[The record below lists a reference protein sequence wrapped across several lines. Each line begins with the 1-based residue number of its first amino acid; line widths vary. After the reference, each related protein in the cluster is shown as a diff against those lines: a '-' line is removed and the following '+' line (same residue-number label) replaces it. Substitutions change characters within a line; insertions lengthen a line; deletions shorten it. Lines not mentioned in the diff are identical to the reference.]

1 MATKKNKPDPRES
14 WTPLYAEMIT
24 CHAYRVLSG
33 PSKHLLWDLK
43 SMCNG
48 KNNGSIGAPLS
59 AMKARFG
66 WTSSS
71 VLSRSLY
78 ELRTMGFIALM
89 KQGGLREGTR
99 VCSLYRFT
107 DLPVYEDKQTGRQAV
122 GQTFDYD
129 NTPFNSQAEARAL
142 LEVRVAEYQDEERKR
157 QGKKSPVLTEN
168 QTGSLREPMRSI
180 FRSPQEQGATFSG
193 SRREQGIC
201 LVG

>member
-1 MATKKNKPDPRES
+1 
-14 WTPLYAEMIT
+14 MIT

-33 PSKHLLWDLK
+33 PSKNLLWDLK

-71 VLSRSLY
+71 VLSRLLY
-78 ELRTMGFIALM
+78 ELRAMGFIALM
-89 KQGGLREGTR
+89 KQGGLREGIR
-99 VCSLYRFT
+99 VRSLYRFT

-122 GQTFDYD
+122 GQTFDYVTTRTSTHRPRPGRCLRCALQSIRTKD
-129 NTPFNSQAEARAL
+129 GSGKENNLPLSPIPFFI
-142 LEVRVAEYQDEERKR
+142 
-157 QGKKSPVLTEN
+157 LTEN

-180 FRSPQEQGATFSG
+180 FRSLQEQGI
-193 SRREQGIC
+193 R